1 MGMQNDHQTEFFGM
15 FMSLKTASVADTT
28 AFCVREII
36 ARHWMD
42 TEQQGVLS

>member
-15 FMSLKTASVADTT
+15 FMSLKTASVVDTT

-36 ARHWMD
+36 TRHWMD
-42 TEQQGVLS
+42 TKQQGVLS